1 MGKVN
6 RYYKVMQLLLCVTPD
21 KKLNGSCCVPGDKSI
36 SHRAALIGSMAE
48 GKTVIHN
55 FSKGDDC
62 RRTLQWLKALGVEI
76 QQENAKLCIQ
86 GRGLNGFCEPD
97 NLLDAGNSGT
107 TLRLLLGLLT
117 GQDFFSVITGDPSL
131 CRRPMGRVI
140 EPLVKMGAE
149 IRARCDNTLP
159 PICIRGTNSLHPL
172 EYTLPIPSA
181 QVKSAILLA
190 GMNAKGQTT
199 VVQQLPSR
207 DHTERMLQYFGAP
220 LTIKDNVICLQ
231 GKRPI
236 KGQEIRIPGD
246 ISSAAFIMVA
256 AVLVPGSQVLIKD
269 VGINPTRT
277 GIIDVLRMMGAEIEV
292 LDQRSWNGEPV
303 ADLMIR
309 SGQLKGTEIKN
320 PLLPRVLDEI
330 PVLAVA
336 AAAAEGETVISD
348 AAELRVKE
356 TDRLKAI
363 ASELRKMKI
372 EIKEKHDGLI
382 IRGGQLRAARVKSWG
397 DHRMAMALAVAGLIA
412 DGETVIEDADCI
424 DISFPDFPDV
434 MKALGAGIRLEN

>member
-1 MGKVN
+1 
-6 RYYKVMQLLLCVTPD
+6 LILCVTPD

-36 SHRAALIGSMAE
+36 SHRAALIGSMAD

-55 FSKGDDC
+55 FSKGADC
-62 RRTLQWLKALGVEI
+62 WRTLQCLEALGVEI
-76 QQENAKLCIQ
+76 QQQENGKICIL

-97 NLLDAGNSGT
+97 DLLDAGNSGT
-107 TLRLLLGLLT
+107 TMRLLLGLLT
-117 GQDFFSVITGDPSL
+117 GQDFFSIITGDPSL
-131 CRRPMGRVI
+131 RRRPMGRVI
-140 EPLVKMGAE
+140 DPLVKMGAD

-159 PICIRGTNSLHPL
+159 PICIRGTNNVHTV

-190 GMNAKGQTT
+190 GMNGKGQTT
-199 VVQQLPSR
+199 VIQKLPSR

-220 LTIKDNVICLQ
+220 LTIKGNVICLQ
-231 GKRPI
+231 GRRPI
-236 KGQEIRIPGD
+236 NGQLIQIPGD
-246 ISSAAFIMVA
+246 ISSAAFIMAA
-256 AVLVPGSQVLIKD
+256 AVLVPGSEVLIRD

-277 GIIDVLRMMGAEIEV
+277 GILDVLKLMGAEIDV
-292 LDQRSWNGEPV
+292 LEQRSWNGEPV

-309 SGQLKGTEIKN
+309 SAQLKGAEIKD

-356 TDRLKAI
+356 TDRLKAV
-363 ASELRKMKI
+363 ASELRKMNV
-372 EIKEKHDGLI
+372 EIKEKPDGLI
-382 IRGGQLRAARVKSWG
+382 IRGGQLRGARVKSWG

-412 DGETVIEDADCI
+412 DGETIIEDAGCI

-434 MKALGAGIRLEN
+434 MNALGAGIRAEN

>member
-1 MGKVN
+1 M
-6 RYYKVMQLLLCVTPD
+6 LLCVTPD
-21 KKLNGSCCVPGDKSI
+21 NKLNGSCSVPGDKSI

-48 GKTVIHN
+48 GKTVIYN
-55 FSKGDDC
+55 FAKGADC
-62 RRTLQWLKALGVEI
+62 CSTLQCLQALGVDI
-76 QQENAKLCIQ
+76 QQENGKICIF

-107 TLRLLLGLLT
+107 TMRLLLGLLT
-117 GQDFFSVITGDPSL
+117 GQDFLTIISGDPSL
-131 CRRPMGRVI
+131 RRRPMGRVI
-140 EPLVKMGAE
+140 EPLVKMGAD

-159 PICIRGTNSLHPL
+159 PICIRGTNSVHPL

-190 GMNAKGQTT
+190 GMNAEGQTT
-199 VVQQLPSR
+199 VIQQLPSR

-220 LTIKDNVICLQ
+220 LTVEDNVICLQ
-231 GKRPI
+231 GKQPI
-236 KGQEIRIPGD
+236 KGQLIRIPGD

-256 AVLVPGSQVLIKD
+256 AVLLPGSEVLIRD

-277 GIIDVLRMMGAEIEV
+277 GIIDVLRMMGAEIVV
-292 LDQRSWNGEPV
+292 LNQKSWNREPV
-303 ADLMIR
+303 ADLLVR
-309 SGQLKGTEIKN
+309 AVKLKGTEIKN

-363 ASELRKMKI
+363 ASELRKMNV
-372 EIKEKHDGLI
+372 EIKEKQDGLI
-382 IRGGQLRAARVKSWG
+382 IRGGQLRAARVKTWG

-412 DGETVIEDADCI
+412 DGETIIEDAGCI

-434 MKALGAGIRLEN
+434 MKALGAGIKAIN

>member
-62 RRTLQWLKALGVEI
+62 RRTLQCLKALGVEI

-97 NLLDAGNSGT
+97 NLLDAVNSGT

-159 PICIRGTNSLHPL
+159 PICIRGTNSVHPL

>member
-1 MGKVN
+1 MI
-6 RYYKVMQLLLCVTPD
+6 LCVTAD

-36 SHRAALIGSMAE
+36 SHRAALIGSMAD

-55 FSKGDDC
+55 FSEGADC
-62 RRTLQWLKALGVEI
+62 CRTLQCLEALGVEI
-76 QQENAKLCIQ
+76 QRENGKICIL

-97 NLLDAGNSGT
+97 DILDAGNSGT
-107 TLRLLLGLLT
+107 TMRLLLGLLT

-131 CRRPMGRVI
+131 RRRPMGRVI
-140 EPLVKMGAE
+140 DPLVKMGAE

-159 PICIRGTNSLHPL
+159 PISVRGTNSVHPI

-190 GMNAKGQTT
+190 GMNANGRTT
-199 VVQQLPSR
+199 VIQQIPSR
-207 DHTERMLQYFGAP
+207 DHTERMLQYFGAA

-236 KGQEIRIPGD
+236 SGQLVRVPGD

-256 AVLVPGSQVLIKD
+256 AVLVPGSQVLIRD

-277 GIIDVLRMMGAEIEV
+277 GIIDVLKMMGADIEV
-292 LDQRSWNGEPV
+292 IDQRSWNGEPV
-303 ADLMIR
+303 ADLMIG
-309 SGQLKGTEIKN
+309 SAQLKGVEIKN

-356 TDRLKAI
+356 TDRLKAV
-363 ASELRKMKI
+363 ASELRKMNV
-372 EIKEKHDGLI
+372 EIKEKPDGLI
-382 IRGGQLRAARVKSWG
+382 IGGSQLKGARVKSWG

-412 DGETVIEDADCI
+412 DGETVIEDAACI

-434 MKALGAGIRLEN
+434 MRALGAGIRAEN

>member
-1 MGKVN
+1 MI
-6 RYYKVMQLLLCVTPD
+6 LSVTPD

-55 FSKGDDC
+55 FSKGADC
-62 RRTLQWLKALGVEI
+62 YRTLQCLKALGVEI
-76 QQENAKLCIQ
+76 QQEDGKICIF

-97 NLLDAGNSGT
+97 DLLDAGNSGT
-107 TLRLLLGLLT
+107 TMRLLLGLLA

-131 CRRPMGRVI
+131 RRRPMGRVI
-140 EPLVKMGAE
+140 DPLVKMGAE
-149 IRARCDNTLP
+149 ISARCDNTLP
-159 PICIRGTNSLHPL
+159 PICIRGTNTVHPI
-172 EYTLPIPSA
+172 EYILPIPSA

-199 VVQQLPSR
+199 VIQRLPSR
-207 DHTERMLQYFGAP
+207 DHTERMLQYFGAA

-236 KGQEIRIPGD
+236 KGQQLQIPGD
-246 ISSAAFIMVA
+246 ISSAAFIMAA
-256 AVLVPGSQVLIKD
+256 AVLVPGSEVLIRD

-277 GIIDVLRMMGAEIEV
+277 GILDVLKMMGAQIDVLE
-292 LDQRSWNGEPV
+292 QRSWNGEPV
-303 ADLMIR
+303 ADLLIR
-309 SGQLKGTEIKN
+309 SSKLKGTEIKN

-356 TDRLKAI
+356 TDRLKAV
-363 ASELRKMKI
+363 ASELCKMNV
-372 EIKEKHDGLI
+372 EIKEKADGLI
-382 IRGGQLRAARVKSWG
+382 IRGGKLRAARVNSWG

-412 DGETVIEDADCI
+412 DGETIVEDAGCI
-424 DISFPDFPDV
+424 DISFPAFLDV
-434 MKALGAGIRLEN
+434 MKALGAAIRAEN